1 MKRRSGARFLI
12 EEILRKVPGE
22 LKVPSDVKR
31 ALLNNVE
38 GLRSGVLDIF
48 STEIAK
54 TLSKVDFQRML
65 VDVMRNYTIH
75 LDAKIDLIPKNG
87 QKAVQKW
94 PKKKPASKR
103 KLS

>member
-1 MKRRSGARFLI
+1 MRRKLGARSLI
-12 EEILRKVPGE
+12 EEVLRKIPGE
-22 LKVPSDVKR
+22 LKVPSDVRQVLIK
-31 ALLNNVE
+31 NVE

-65 VDVMRNYTIH
+65 VDVMRNYTVH

-87 QKAVQKW
+87 
-94 PKKKPASKR
+94 KKRSSTKR
-103 KLS
+103 KHK